1 MNKYLIYKYAMN
13 ITKEDIKK
21 YANSINYILSDDEIN
36 IIHYYIK
43 NKCKEFIEGNPKPIL
58 IELKNNLSTQTY
70 TKIIEIY
77 NKYKS
82 FLN

>member
-13 ITKEDIKK
+13 LTKKDVKQ
-21 YANSINYILSDDEIN
+21 YDPSLSENEIN
-36 IIHYYIK
+36 IINYYIK
-43 NKCKEFIEGNPKPIL
+43 NKTKEFLEGNPTPIL
-58 IELKNNLSTQTY
+58 EELKQKLSPNTY
-70 TKIIEIY
+70 NKILDLY

>member
-13 ITKEDIKK
+13 LTIKDVK
-21 YANSINYILSDDEIN
+21 QYDPSLSENEIN
-36 IIHYYIK
+36 IINYYIK
-43 NKCKEFIEGNPKPIL
+43 NKTKEFLEGNPTPIL
-58 IELKNNLSTQTY
+58 EELKQKLSPNTY
-70 TKIIEIY
+70 NKILDLY